1 MANTSNIQGP
11 WEVGTNNVPRYP
23 GVYVVFA
30 MVGLGKPQVLYIGES
45 NNIASRMVGHERRED
60 WEREARGRPL
70 MFYAMHIESIFE
82 RLQLEQELIRHFSP
96 PCNVK
101 FTSNA
106 LPSGIRLG
114 AMPPATPSNG
124 GPLSGTSGLAR
135 IVRKNKTKSRTPA
148 YGLGAFSSGGIRLGA
163 MPPATPSNGG
173 PLSGTSALARIV
185 RKNKT
190 KSRTPAYGLG
200 AFSSGGIRLGAMPP
214 ATPSN
219 GGPLSGTSAL
229 ARIVRKNKTKS
240 RTPAYGLGAFS
251 SGGIRLGAMPP
262 ATPSNG
268 GPLSG
273 TSALARIVRKN
284 RAMS

>member
-1 MANTSNIQGP
+1 MANAGSIQGP
-11 WEVGTNNVPRYP
+11 WEVGTNSAHRYP
-23 GVYVVFA
+23 GVYVVCA
-30 MVGLGKPQVLYIGES
+30 EVWLGRPQVLYIGES
-45 NNIASRMVGHERRED
+45 NNIASRMAGHERRED

-70 MFYAMHIESIFE
+70 MFYTMHIESIFE

-101 FTSNA
+101 FTSNS

-114 AMPPATPSNG
+114 AMPPAP
-124 GPLSGTSGLAR
+124 
-135 IVRKNKTKSRTPA
+135 
-148 YGLGAFSSGGIRLGA
+148 
-163 MPPATPSNGG
+163 PSNGG
-173 PLSGTSALARIV
+173 PLSGTSALARIF

-190 KSRTPAYGLG
+190 KSRAPAYGLG
-200 AFSSGGIRLGAMPP
+200 ASSSGGIRLGAMPP
-214 ATPSN
+214 APPSN

-229 ARIVRKNKTKS
+229 ARIFRKNKTKS
-240 RTPAYGLGAFS
+240 RAPAYGLGAS
-251 SGGIRLGAMPP
+251 SGGGIRLGAMPP
-262 ATPSNG
+262 AVPSKG